1 MHVSAL
7 FMNYIMHLFYFKLG
21 SISFDLVYKYGIS
34 QRLVFVLDLQLNSS
48 YDVSKYNLV
57 LHLKGCDLIL
67 DILLYM
73 MITT

>member
-1 MHVSAL
+1 
-7 FMNYIMHLFYFKLG
+7 MHLFYFKLG

-34 QRLVFVLDLQLNSS
+34 QRVFVLDLQLKSS
-48 YDVSKYNLV
+48 YDVSKYTLV
-57 LHLKGCDLIL
+57 LHLKDCELIL